1 MQHTTRHPPS
11 FKGLRFNAE
20 VGLLTADQTQAH
32 TEPGASSGSKP
43 GSGPDPAGGSCSAS
57 HGSCERYESAIIR
70 RLFQLNHMMMR
81 VGDRMAAPHGLTGS
95 RWMLLC
101 ALGRDD
107 EPKTIAAISEELLLS
122 PQNVSRMIVSMEEDG
137 QVRRFNQPGA
147 GRSTFV
153 TLTEAG
159 WEAYGVTRGLAERF
173 CEPFLEGFTDDRAD
187 RLAEDLSRLLD
198 NTSGLEAR
206 LLREAA
212 ERDAAASDDTPNTT
226 TGNTTDSRSNA

>member
-1 MQHTTRHPPS
+1 MRHTPGSQTP
-11 FKGLRFNAE
+11 GFNAE
-20 VGLLTADQTQAH
+20 DGHLSADRTQSKN
-32 TEPGASSGSKP
+32 ESGGCSGEKP
-43 GSGPDPAGGSCSAS
+43 RCGPCSAS
-57 HGSCERYESAIIR
+57 HESCERYESAIIR

-137 QVRRFNQPGA
+137 QVKRFHQPGA

-153 TLTEAG
+153 SLTEAG

-173 CEPFLEGFTDDRAD
+173 CEPFLEGFTDDEAD
-187 RLAEDLSRLLD
+187 RLGEDLSRLID

-212 ERDAAASDDTPNTT
+212 ASDGAADDTTEVT
-226 TGNTTDSRSNA
+226 SDSRSNA

>member
-1 MQHTTRHPPS
+1 MS
-11 FKGLRFNAE
+11 AE
-20 VGLLTADQTQAH
+20 QTQPKPK
-32 TEPGASSGSKP
+32 TGGCSGAKP
-43 GSGPDPAGGSCSAS
+43 GVGSCSVG
-57 HGSCERYESAIIR
+57 HESCERYESAIIR

-137 QVRRFNQPGA
+137 QVKRFHQPGA

-153 TLTEAG
+153 SLTEAG

-173 CEPFLEGFTDDRAD
+173 CEPFLEGFTDDEAD
-187 RLAEDLSRLLD
+187 RLGEDLSRLID

-206 LLREAA
+206 LLREAS
-212 ERDAAASDDTPNTT
+212 EQDASASDGAADDTTEAT
-226 TGNTTDSRSNA
+226 SDSRSNA